1 MMSLIHQNQ
10 FASSLNLLA
19 QDVDALVS
27 ANAASTRPCECGRGG
42 GQRAVS
48 EDGEA
53 GKRPHS
59 VPTPHGRGS
68 YGRQPESLRLSGLPC
83 ATPSHR
89 RQTVGEM
96 QGMRPQIWAS
106 LILAARA

>member
-1 MMSLIHQNQ
+1 MSLFNQNQ
-10 FASSLNLLA
+10 FASSFNLLA

-27 ANAASTRPCECGRGG
+27 ANTATLRPCECTHGG

-48 EDGEA
+48 DTGEA
-53 GKRPHS
+53 SKRLPS
-59 VPTPHGRGS
+59 SPVPQGRAV
-68 YGRQPESLRLSGLPC
+68 YGRQPEVARLSGLPHG
-83 ATPSHR
+83 TPSHR